1 MTDQFEL
8 IISNISP
15 AVIALLVVL
24 VVVVLWMLPKAIKE
38 MGIKKIGP
46 IQLEQQ
52 NLTLNHITATRIE
65 EVDIENKENLWEMTE
80 EYCAKIAIQSKIAC
94 SCAVSAILSAVVTP
108 LQTMILLN
116 HIAPKLTKEHEEE
129 LLAKLGRSVFKA
141 YKEFSVAALP
151 NACPAKESII
161 GISPENN
168 SQFFPEWIAL
178 ARDITARACFKKI
191 KIYEE
196 AIEGSQSE
204 HWKDI
209 FKKCLEKNTAYMEG
223 MGWTISK
230 YGRLERV

>member
-1 MTDQFEL
+1 MSEQFEL

-15 AVIALLVVL
+15 AVVFLLILL
-24 VVVVLWMLPKAIKE
+24 VVVVLRMLPKAIKE
-38 MGIKKIGP
+38 IGIKKIGP

-80 EYCAKIAIQSKIAC
+80 EYSAKIALQSQVSC
-94 SCAVSAILSAVVTP
+94 SCAVAAILSAVITP

-116 HIAPKLTKEHEEE
+116 HIAPKLVKEHEEE
-129 LLAKLGRSVFKA
+129 LIAKLNRSIFKS
-141 YKEFSVAALP
+141 YRDFSVQVLP
-151 NACPAKESII
+151 SACPAQESLSE
-161 GISPENN
+161 ISPEKNA
-168 SQFFPEWIAL
+168 SFVPEWIAL

-196 AIEGSQSE
+196 AIEGSHSQ

-209 FKKCLEKNTAYMEG
+209 FQKCLEKNTAYMEG
-223 MGWTISK
+223 MGWTVSK
-230 YGRLERV
+230 FGRLERI

>member
-15 AVIALLVVL
+15 AVIALLVLL

-80 EYCAKIAIQSKIAC
+80 EYSAKIALQSEIAC
-94 SCAVSAILSAVVTP
+94 SCAISAILSAVTTP

-116 HIAPKLTKEHEEE
+116 HIAPKLVKDHEEE
-129 LLAKLGRSVFKA
+129 LLAKLNRSVFKS
-141 YKEFSVAALP
+141 YREFSGLGLP
-151 NACPAKESII
+151 NACPAQESLS
-161 GISPENN
+161 GMSPEKN
-168 SQFFPEWIAL
+168 SSFFPEWIAL

>member
-80 EYCAKIAIQSKIAC
+80 EYSAKIALQSKIAC
-94 SCAVSAILSAVVTP
+94 SCAVSAILSAVTTP

-116 HIAPKLTKEHEEE
+116 HIAPKLVKDHEEE
-129 LLAKLGRSVFKA
+129 LLAKLNRSVFKS
-141 YKEFSVAALP
+141 YKEFSVLGLP
-151 NACPAKESII
+151 NACPAQESLS
-161 GISPENN
+161 GMSPEKN
-168 SQFFPEWIAL
+168 SSFFPEWIAL

-196 AIEGSQSE
+196 AIEGSQSD

>member
-1 MTDQFEL
+1 MSEQL
-8 IISNISP
+8 QVVISNISP
-15 AVIALLVVL
+15 IVVAILAVLI
-24 VVVVLWMLPKAIKE
+24 VVVLYRLPKAIKE
-38 MGIKKIGP
+38 IGIKKIGP

-80 EYCAKIAIQSKIAC
+80 EFSAKIALQSKVSC
-94 SCAVSAILSAVVTP
+94 SSAVAAVLAAVITP

-116 HIAPKLTKEHEEE
+116 HIAPKLVKEQEAE
-129 LLAKLGRSVFKA
+129 LLAKLNRSIFKS
-141 YKEFSVAALP
+141 YREFSVLGLP
-151 NACPAKESII
+151 QTCPAQESLSE
-161 GISPENN
+161 ISPEN
-168 SQFFPEWIAL
+168 SCSFFPEWITL

-196 AIEGSQSE
+196 AIEGSRSE
-204 HWKDI
+204 HWRNI

-230 YGRLERV
+230 LGLPERM

>member
-1 MTDQFEL
+1 MSEQFEL

-15 AVIALLVVL
+15 AVVALLVVL
-24 VVVVLWMLPKAIKE
+24 VIVILRMLPKAIKE
-38 MGIKKIGP
+38 IGIKKIGP

-80 EYCAKIAIQSKIAC
+80 EFSAKIALQSKVSC
-94 SCAVSAILSAVVTP
+94 SCAVSAVLSAVVTP

-116 HIAPKLTKEHEEE
+116 HLAPKLTQDHEEE
-129 LLAKLGRSVFKA
+129 LLAKLGRSVFKS
-141 YKEFSVAALP
+141 YKDFSVLSLP
-151 NACPAKESII
+151 NSCPAQESLL

-168 SQFFPEWIAL
+168 SQFFPEWISL
-178 ARDITARACFKKI
+178 ARDITARSCFKKI

-196 AIEGSQSE
+196 AIEGSQSQ

-223 MGWTISK
+223 MGWTVSK
-230 YGRLERV
+230 LGRLERM